1 MLIALVVLAAIGL
14 VAALAFAGVRVGREA
29 IALQRVQRAS
39 AAARLEA
46 LVAFDQARERLTTN
60 VAQTQERRA
69 ALETQLAELARA
81 RASLALLFEAAGEA
95 LRLVRLPR

>member
-1 MLIALVVLAAIGL
+1 VLIALVVLAAIGL

-46 LVAFDQARERLTTN
+46 LVAFDQARERLTAN
-60 VAQTQERRA
+60 VAQTQARRA
-69 ALETQLAELARA
+69 SLETQLAELSRA
-81 RASLALLFEAAGEA
+81 RASLSLLFEAAGEA